1 MTATNTPLYRQ
12 AHWEMRGEGPGAAV
26 QAPAKGGKNVY
37 FPTEPHPFGL
47 PDPCCDVVWDLNPA
61 LEKTGHS
68 SMLDVMGKL
77 KPRNEQF

>member
-47 PDPCCDVVWDLNPA
+47 IPA
-61 LEKTGHS
+61 
-68 SMLDVMGKL
+68 VMWFGI
-77 KPRNEQF
+77 